1 VVRQEAT
8 TGSTRLGK
16 SIEVKLITKNWG
28 SRATAARCRER
39 AARRPGENK
48 VHVARLHPGL
58 DPAPHGVV
66 CNVLIVGVQVD
77 NVAVGDLDAHC
88 LEIRCQS
95 VRSPTGPRE
104 EMQDAETGGAGIRVR
119 RVAGRV
125 VCHED
130 GIGII
135 LGGPMVHNQRWA
147 VHELSILTAALALS
161 FATAAALAT
170 IAALPA

>member
-1 VVRQEAT
+1 
-8 TGSTRLGK
+8 
-16 SIEVKLITKNWG
+16 VKLITKHWG

-135 LGGPMVHNQRWA
+135 LGGPMVHNQRCPIILGGPMDLKRWA
-147 VHELSILTAALALS
+147 AHELSILTAALALS